1 MCMDGP
7 LGALRTWYL
16 LQTRVRVVVR
26 PSANARGPPS
36 RSFVGVLRAFDK
48 HWNLLLSDVKEE
60 GLAGSTIGRG
70 SSAVSV

>member
-1 MCMDGP
+1 M
-7 LGALRTWYL
+7 
-16 LQTRVRVVVR
+16 
-26 PSANARGPPS
+26 
-36 RSFVGVLRAFDK
+36 LRAFDK